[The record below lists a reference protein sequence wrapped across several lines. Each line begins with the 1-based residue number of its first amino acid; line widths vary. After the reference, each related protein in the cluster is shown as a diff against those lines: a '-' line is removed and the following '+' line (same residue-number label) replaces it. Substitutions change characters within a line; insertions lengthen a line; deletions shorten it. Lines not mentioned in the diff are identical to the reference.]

1 MKEPIRIVVVD
12 DNATFLEIVLE
23 YLRRQDQLAVVGAT
37 QRGQEALALVPQ
49 VRPQVI
55 LLDLCLPDLP
65 GLEAIPHLR
74 ASLPGLGIV
83 ILTLHSLEA
92 YRQAALAAGADE
104 FVSKQRLIPDLL
116 PAIRRVAEIR
126 ERSVMTTGKY
136 KERQG

>member
-1 MKEPIRIVVVD
+1 MKEPIRILVVD

-37 QRGQEALALVPQ
+37 QRGQEALALAQQ
-49 VRPQVI
+49 VRPQVV
-55 LLDLCLPDLP
+55 LLDLRMPDLP

-74 ASLPGLGIV
+74 ASLPGLGII
-83 ILTLHSLEA
+83 ILTQHSLEA

-104 FVSKQRLIPDLL
+104 FVSKRRLIPDLL

-126 ERSVMTTGKY
+126 ERSIVTTGK
-136 KERQG
+136 Q

>member
-1 MKEPIRIVVVD
+1 MKDPIRIVVVD

-65 GLEAIPHLR
+65 GL
-74 ASLPGLGIV
+74 GIV

-116 PAIRRVAEIR
+116 PAIRRVADR
-126 ERSVMTTGKY
+126 
-136 KERQG
+136 